1 MAEAPLEGL
10 TEGDLAPRPTGVW
23 GVTKR
28 EPKPSLKIK
37 TASAIFWMLK
47 VLAFYLEKQKS
58 FIPKKDF

>member
-37 TASAIFWMLK
+37 TASAIFWIYFGIFRDCGLK
-47 VLAFYLEKQKS
+47 HIF
-58 FIPKKDF
+58 F